1 MLSYHWVHT
10 ASDDKSATRTRK
22 ANDRLSMFTFKLL
35 MLLGILVAL
44 PGLEPGLFAL
54 RARTKDSR
62 QRRLVRGDLPLRTPR
77 RGSGKSNHLHF
88 NVRAGH

>member
-1 MLSYHWVHT
+1 MFCAEAECCRTTGFIPRATTKVPQ
-10 ASDDKSATRTRK
+10 SATRTRK

-54 RARTKDSR
+54 RARTKNAAS
-62 QRRLVRGDLPLRTPR
+62 G
-77 RGSGKSNHLHF
+77 GSCAEIC
-88 NVRAGH
+88 R